1 MKRNLILGVL
11 ILFSIN
17 LIGQV
22 SSYSTIGGLPV
33 ETPLQLPFNE
43 LVLSSASSDCQL
55 PDYIDNS
62 TSSDSYFPDLLFQGI
77 EHSCVHISEIS
88 YCLTYE
94 MNRLRVCLAPI

>member
-1 MKRNLILGVL
+1 MKTNLILGML

-22 SSYSTIGGLPV
+22 TSYSTIGGLPV
-33 ETPLQLPFNE
+33 ETPLQLPLNE

-62 TSSDSYFPDLLFQGI
+62 TLSDAYFPDLLWQKG
-77 EHSCVHISEIS
+77 HSCVHVSEIS